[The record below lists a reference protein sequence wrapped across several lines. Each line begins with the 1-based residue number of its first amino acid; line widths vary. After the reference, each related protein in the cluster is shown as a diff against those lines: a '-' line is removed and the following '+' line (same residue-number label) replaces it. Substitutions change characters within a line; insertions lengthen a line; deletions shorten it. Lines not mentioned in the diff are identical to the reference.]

1 MSITAIASAG
11 VPAVFELIKSLLPS
25 LATNALPGVVGSTIS
40 VLAEYTP
47 LVIAEYKA
55 LKPIVE
61 NAITA
66 IRANPNT
73 MPEQLEKLREMA
85 REYDLEWADA
95 LAVSRAGD
103 AAAGY
108 PPPDQN

>member
-1 MSITAIASAG
+1 MSIAALAAAG
-11 VPAVFELIKSLLPS
+11 IPAVLELIKSLVPS
-25 LATNALPGVVGSTIS
+25 LASSASSNVVSSTVS

-47 LVIAEYKA
+47 LVVAEYKA
-55 LKPIVE
+55 LRPIVE

-73 MPEQLEKLREMA
+73 LPEQLEKLREMA
-85 REYDLEWADA
+85 TQYDLEWADA

-108 PPPDQN
+108 